1 MRFIDNFFALIDSLI
16 GMNSRFYL
24 FFLGAIALFFLA
36 NLPPFSFAP
45 ISFASIS
52 LASTTT
58 ISILPQVSF
67 IGQSILPTTLTCQ
80 NTPVGGLSDLTY
92 DSKTDLY
99 YAISD
104 DRSQHSPAR
113 FYTMAADLNQ
123 GMLTLG
129 RVTPVTVTTLLDK
142 DDKPFPPFSL
152 DPESIALTRDRT
164 LLIASEGDTNQ
175 GIPPFVREFALTG
188 HAIRSLPIPEKFRPH
203 PQEQRGIRNNL
214 AFESLTL
221 TPDQQFLFVAT
232 ENALLQDG
240 PTATPAQGSRSRIL
254 QYDFRSGQPQAEYL
268 YLTEPVTVSRFSHS
282 DGVNGLVELVALDDR
297 GHFLSLERSF
307 SLPAGVTIKLFFVS
321 LAEATDISQ
330 IDSLVHL
337 DRQVRDRIQP
347 VRKTLLLDFK
357 TLNLRLDNIEG
368 LTLGPDLPNGS
379 RSLIAISDN
388 NFSPLQST
396 QILAF
401 SLSLPDK

>member
-1 MRFIDNFFALIDSLI
+1 MK
-16 GMNSRFYL
+16 SRFYL
-24 FFLGAIALFFLA
+24 SFLGAIALFFLA
-36 NLPPFSFAP
+36 NLPPRSFA
-45 ISFASIS
+45 
-52 LASTTT
+52 LMTTLST
-58 ISILPQVSF
+58 LPRITF
-67 IGQSILPTTLTCQ
+67 IGQSVLPTTLTFQ

-92 DSKTDLY
+92 DSTTGLY

-113 FYTMAADLNQ
+113 FYTMAVDLSQ
-123 GMLTLG
+123 GTLTLG
-129 RVTPVTVTTLLDK
+129 GVTPVTLTTLLGEN
-142 DDKPFPPFSL
+142 DKPFPPFSL
-152 DPESIALTRDRT
+152 DPESIALTRNRT
-164 LLIASEGDTNQ
+164 ILIASEGNTHQD
-175 GIPPFVREFALTG
+175 IPPFVREFALTG
-188 HAIRSLPIPEKFRPH
+188 HSIRSLLIPEKFRPH
-203 PQEQRGIRNNL
+203 PQKQRGIRNNL

-221 TPDQQFLFVAT
+221 TPDQQHLFVAT

-240 PTATPAQGSRSRIL
+240 PTATPTQRSCSRIL

-268 YLTEPVTVSRFSHS
+268 YLTEPVTVSKSPHS
-282 DGVNGLVELVALDDR
+282 DGVNGLVELVALDNR

-321 LAEATDISQ
+321 LADATDISQ
-330 IDSLVHL
+330 IDSLTNL
-337 DRQVRDRIQP
+337 DRNVRDRIQP

-357 TLNLRLDNIEG
+357 TLNIHLDNIEG
-368 LTLGPDLPNGS
+368 LTLGPDLPDGS

-401 SLSLPDK
+401 SLSLPDN